1 MKGDPKGVTHAYPPE
16 KLLAFRDVPA
26 ADKLRWLQEMRE
38 FCDRFPTPG
47 RKALLE
53 PFRKGEQ

>member
-1 MKGDPKGVTHAYPPE
+1 MKNRRSGVKHAYPLE

-38 FCDRFPTPG
+38 FCDRFLTPE
-47 RKALLE
+47 RKALLAR
-53 PFRKGEQ
+53 FRKGEL

>member
-1 MKGDPKGVTHAYPPE
+1 MKHSYPLE

-38 FCDRFPTPG
+38 FCDRFLTPE
-47 RKALLE
+47 RKALLAR
-53 PFRKGEQ
+53 FRKGEL